1 MSPGEARVE
10 SESNDLSSRYIKGA
24 ETGGSGSGSES
35 ESEYSQIEARENLYS
50 DQAYAVKWR

>member
-1 MSPGEARVE
+1 MEF
-10 SESNDLSSRYIKGA
+10 ESNDLSSRYIKGA